1 MLDVA
6 LQFLSD
12 EINAYSLTSDR
23 TGFTKVKLGPVVNGK
38 GEYAIDS
45 DTIGLSII
53 NIEEERVLKS
63 QTLEHR
69 LVGDQHVVLEPE
81 LKLNIYLL
89 FAANYTVYDV
99 ALKAISHIISFFQSR
114 PSFTSEQYP
123 ALDRQI
129 AKLSVELQSPSY
141 EQLNQIWGFIGA
153 KQLPSVLYKVRM
165 ITIQDGAVKTVKP
178 PVTKIQGDTNSQ

>member
-1 MLDVA
+1 MLDIA
-6 LQFLSD
+6 LQFLTG
-12 EINAYSLTSDR
+12 ELNAYIVTSDR
-23 TGFTKVKLGPVVNGK
+23 TGFTKVKAGPVVNGK
-38 GEYAIDS
+38 GEYTIDG
-45 DTIGLSII
+45 DTVGLSIV

-63 QTLEHR
+63 QGLEYR
-69 LVGDQHVVLEPE
+69 LVGDQNVVLEPE
-81 LKLNIYLL
+81 LKLNIHLL

-99 ALKAISHIISFFQSR
+99 ALKAISHVITFFQSR

-129 AKLSVELQSPSY
+129 AKLSVELQSPTF

-165 ITIQDGAVKTVKP
+165 ITIQDAAVKTVKP
-178 PVTKIQGDTNSQ
+178 PVTKIQGDTASQ